1 MPRLSLLFIK
11 SSCARGKLNT
21 VLIMNKQGVFAR
33 AAIAVL
39 MNREHKAKAKGE
51 AIIKKNFF
59 FRRGNKK
66 SI

>member
-1 MPRLSLLFIK
+1 
-11 SSCARGKLNT
+11 
-21 VLIMNKQGVFAR
+21 MNKQGVFAR

-59 FRRGNKK
+59 SSANKK